1 MIKNFEILCAHGF
14 GVRKDDRGLFTDLA
28 ACMPDRRIHMLDMN
42 DVDDQTGNL
51 RTPPLEEQARR
62 LSVHAQ
68 KLDQKYIV
76 VAHSMGCLVTCL
88 STLPGMT
95 RAIFLAPPSKVDIE
109 KTVKSFSERPGS
121 VINMDGESILARRDG
136 TQTIVLASFWKS
148 KTGPKNDPA
157 ILLHN
162 FMHAPVDLI
171 QASED
176 EVLGQTDFL
185 NLPSHFTLH
194 TLSGDHNFSGPD
206 RRPLLDYIQSLI
218 NQ

>member
-1 MIKNFEILCAHGF
+1 MTKNIEILCAHGF

-28 ACMPDRRIHMLDMN
+28 AFMPDWRIHMLDMN

-51 RTPPLEEQARR
+51 RTPPLEEQAHR

-88 STLPGMT
+88 AALPGMT
-95 RAIFLAPPSKVDIE
+95 RAIFLAPPSKVDME

-121 VINMDGESILARRDG
+121 VINLEGESILVRRDG
-136 TQTIVLASFWKS
+136 TQTIVPHEFWES
-148 KTGPKNDPA
+148 KADSKNDPA
-157 ILLHN
+157 VLLCN
-162 FMHAPVDLI
+162 FKHISVDLI

-185 NLPSHFTLH
+185 NLPPNFTVH
-194 TLSGDHNFSGPD
+194 TLPGDHNFSGSD